1 MAMTADATAACF
13 TVHSLAHLRAA
24 LSAGAASGRPV
35 VALSAAGASAF
46 AGAGWFA
53 ALVEQGRAEFPDVAL
68 TAMLDCG
75 DRGGDVL
82 AALKLGLRHVIFTGH
97 AEAAVRLGDIASRT
111 GASIVAARPPACDL
125 INAKDPFYAA
135 QAHCKTLIS
144 GKS

>member
-1 MAMTADATAACF
+1 MTSDKPAACF
-13 TVHSLAHLRAA
+13 TIHSLTHLRAA
-24 LSAGAASGRPV
+24 LAAGAESGRPI
-35 VALSAAGASAF
+35 VALSAVGASGF
-46 AGAGWFA
+46 AGAAWFA
-53 ALVEQGRAEFPDVAL
+53 ALIEQGRGEFPDVPL
-68 TAMLDCG
+68 TAMLDCA
-75 DRGGDVL
+75 DRAGDVR
-82 AALKLGLRHVIFTGH
+82 AALRLGLRYVIFTGH